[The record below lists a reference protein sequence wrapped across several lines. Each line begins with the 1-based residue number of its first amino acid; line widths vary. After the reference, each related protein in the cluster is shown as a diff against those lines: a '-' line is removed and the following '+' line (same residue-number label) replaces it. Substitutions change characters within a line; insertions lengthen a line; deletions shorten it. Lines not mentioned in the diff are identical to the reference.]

1 MESVCPGAE
10 EIIRR
15 APTAGEVKMRKIIFG
30 VAALL
35 IATTAA
41 APAFASGATSG
52 GTKAP
57 CDAKYY
63 SDLVGQSIDA
73 ARSVSGSN
81 YRLLPSGADRGQSD
95 PRRMT
100 IVYDRSN
107 KIVEVACG

>member
-1 MESVCPGAE
+1 
-10 EIIRR
+10 
-15 APTAGEVKMRKIIFG
+15 MRKIIFG
-30 VAALL
+30 VATLL
-35 IATTAA
+35 SASIAA
-41 APAFASGATSG
+41 APALASETVSG
-52 GTKAP
+52 SAKTP

-73 ARSVSGSN
+73 ARSISGSN

-100 IVYDRSN
+100 IVYDQSK

>member
-1 MESVCPGAE
+1 
-10 EIIRR
+10 
-15 APTAGEVKMRKIIFG
+15 MRKIIFG

-41 APAFASGATSG
+41 APTFASGATSG

-63 SDLVGQSIDA
+63 SDLVGQSVDA
-73 ARSVSGSN
+73 ARSISGSN

-100 IVYDRSN
+100 IVYDQSN